1 MKKVFADTNYWV
13 AITNPRDNLHALAL
27 EARKKAGSV
36 VIVTTDE
43 VMVEYLNFFSK
54 QSEQIRA
61 ATLKSIKTIRSNP
74 NIVVAPQTRDSFD
87 MGMKLFEERK
97 DKQYSLTDCISMKVM
112 WREGITDVLTNDH
125 HFAQEVTFPTSGGR
139 GERVD

>member
-74 NIVVAPQTRDSFD
+74 NIVVAPQTDLPHVWWTRRASGLTSAGRDFQH
-87 MGMKLFEERK
+87 EAPHIYR
-97 DKQYSLTDCISMKVM
+97 
-112 WREGITDVLTNDH
+112 
-125 HFAQEVTFPTSGGR
+125 
-139 GERVD
+139 